1 MPNSPNNKSS
11 RKDTKLP
18 IEKKVV
24 DLPQIQKILSQNLN
38 QKELDSQI
46 LKILNQTTLK
56 NQIKHAKASF
66 NFGCPAFPVLLEDD
80 KIRVSPNDYLLL
92 NNHYCALEQRQCGRS
107 QPTSLSPQPSP
118 TAAAPAQTT
127 VA

>member
-1 MPNSPNNKSS
+1 MPNSPKNKSP

-80 KIRVSPNDYLLL
+80 KIRVSPNDYLLQEDL
-92 NNHYCALEQRQCGRS
+92 DEQD
-107 QPTSLSPQPSP
+107 LD
-118 TAAAPAQTT
+118 QT
-127 VA
+127 